1 MSYERR
7 DYLPSSSKSCF
18 AEEGL
23 NAKIGGLE
31 AALGDWAVFFARMT
45 NFFDANLLYFSI
57 RPHNLIPVDIR
68 ENNHAS
74 QANVESELIIKEL
87 SDLC

>member
-1 MSYERR
+1 MSHERR

-45 NFFDANLLYFSI
+45 NFFEPNLLYFSI
-57 RPHNLIPVDIR
+57 RPHNLIPVDVHAIF
-68 ENNHAS
+68 HAS
-74 QANVESELIIKEL
+74 QANVESELVIKEH
-87 SDLC
+87 DGNC

>member
-1 MSYERR
+1 MSHERR

-23 NAKIGGLE
+23 NARIGGLE

-45 NFFDANLLYFSI
+45 NFFEANLLYFSI
-57 RPHNLIPVDIR
+57 RTRNLIPVVVR
-68 ENNHAS
+68 ANNHAS
-74 QANVESELIIKEL
+74 QANVESELLIKEHGGH
-87 SDLC
+87 C